1 MFKAFLRFDSG
12 GKLIAVSAMLLV
24 IIMVKPFLKNDSGNA
39 RLYQDACARAQ
50 TVAGMEH
57 NAAEAKLDEIAV
69 EESQKAIL
77 ENSDPVAL
85 QTKLDKEKNIG
96 FILDGNLY
104 TLQKAQEYIDNAKYG
119 TGITHD
125 VPSERY
131 YDNLDAYKRL
141 DTPSLVINEVWD
153 SYYNITGF
161 DLTAVTAL
169 LIAALGFL
177 RSFEL
182 GTDRCELI
190 TANGSK
196 TARLRFWFWFVLTVV
211 LWATGDLTGMNA
223 NIVPMLTVVLVLI
236 PPFVDKKAGDI
247 LRRIPWASMVWMGLV
262 LGMSTLVENGGGF
275 QWLADKLILN
285 SAFISNMSFTVFL
298 AFWIVLVVFIHI
310 VFAGM
315 NAMVAIFVPIGMA
328 IAEALGFDAYTVG
341 IITTMCVAVG
351 ANFFC
356 FNSQSNVLFYAMER
370 FTVKQ
375 QFLSA
380 VVINFIACV
389 CLLLTLLLFWPAIGL
404 V

>member
-1 MFKAFLRFDSG
+1 MFKAFLRFDAG

-77 ENSDPVAL
+77 ESSDPVAL

-182 GTDRCELI
+182 GTDRCEVI

-211 LWATGDLTGMNA
+211 
-223 NIVPMLTVVLVLI
+223 ITVI
-236 PPFVDKKAGDI
+236 SFAADVDRK
-247 LRRIPWASMVWMGLV
+247 S
-262 LGMSTLVENGGGF
+262 
-275 QWLADKLILN
+275 
-285 SAFISNMSFTVFL
+285 
-298 AFWIVLVVFIHI
+298 VV
-310 VFAGM
+310 
-315 NAMVAIFVPIGMA
+315 
-328 IAEALGFDAYTVG
+328 
-341 IITTMCVAVG
+341 
-351 ANFFC
+351 
-356 FNSQSNVLFYAMER
+356 
-370 FTVKQ
+370 
-375 QFLSA
+375 
-380 VVINFIACV
+380 
-389 CLLLTLLLFWPAIGL
+389 
-404 V
+404 

>member
-1 MFKAFLRFDSG
+1 MFKAFLRFDAG

-39 RLYQDACARAQ
+39 RLYQDACVRAQ

-77 ENSDPVAL
+77 ESSDPVAL

-182 GTDRCELI
+182 GTDKCEVI

-196 TARLRFWFWFVLTVV
+196 TTRLRFWFWFVLTVV
-211 LWATGDLTGMNA
+211 ITVISFAADVVISDVMMSGDLFSLMIQGIKKFTTCFTELSLGNY
-223 NIVPMLTVVLVLI
+223 LVC
-236 PPFVDKKAGDI
+236 
-247 LRRIPWASMVWMGLV
+247 S
-262 LGMSTLVENGGGF
+262 
-275 QWLADKLILN
+275 
-285 SAFISNMSFTVFL
+285 L
-298 AFWIVLVVFIHI
+298 AFRIMTAVNMFCIFFI
-310 VFAGM
+310 
-315 NAMVAIFVPIGMA
+315 
-328 IAEALGFDAYTVG
+328 IAKAARDTYRYFTISLG
-341 IITTMCVAVG
+341 ILM
-351 ANFFC
+351 
-356 FNSQSNVLFYAMER
+356 
-370 FTVKQ
+370 
-375 QFLSA
+375 LSA
-380 VVINFIACV
+380 VLKATVPSVSCFLPLGFADIDTHILNAVWLGGYDSLWLHMAVTVI
-389 CLLLTLLLFWPAIGL
+389 LTVMLAVFTAVSSDKIR
-404 V
+404 

>member
-1 MFKAFLRFDSG
+1 
-12 GKLIAVSAMLLV
+12 
-24 IIMVKPFLKNDSGNA
+24 
-39 RLYQDACARAQ
+39 
-50 TVAGMEH
+50 MEH

-211 LWATGDLTGMNA
+211 ITVISFAADVVISDVMMSGDLFSLMIQGIKKFTTCFTELSLGNY
-223 NIVPMLTVVLVLI
+223 LVCSLEFRI
-236 PPFVDKKAGDI
+236 MTAVNMFCIFFIIAKAARDTYRYFTISLGI
-247 LRRIPWASMVWMGLV
+247 LM
-262 LGMSTLVENGGGF
+262 
-275 QWLADKLILN
+275 
-285 SAFISNMSFTVFL
+285 
-298 AFWIVLVVFIHI
+298 
-310 VFAGM
+310 
-315 NAMVAIFVPIGMA
+315 
-328 IAEALGFDAYTVG
+328 
-341 IITTMCVAVG
+341 
-351 ANFFC
+351 
-356 FNSQSNVLFYAMER
+356 
-370 FTVKQ
+370 
-375 QFLSA
+375 LSA
-380 VVINFIACV
+380 VLKATVPSVSCFLPLGFADIDTHILNAVWLGGYDSLWLYMAVTVI
-389 CLLLTLLLFWPAIGL
+389 LTVMLAVFTAVSSDKIR
-404 V
+404 